1 MLRAAAAC
9 ALALLSL
16 PFAAAGKDGICIL
29 YANDVTRS
37 FYFSGVTPTGA
48 LHPQLL
54 DLPNWDA
61 VRCGLDSGEDED
73 TMYIVPQGVG
83 ASPNM
88 TIATVRTQPGGTA
101 TVSYAALGEV
111 PGFEGVAPYTF
122 MPVMHLDAKRAQMIA
137 LLEGLEGPG
146 GGRSAGAVGRPL
158 RDSGDLFLVVA
169 DVFPA
174 NGTVSRVRLDLT
186 EQDARWGTGSLTG
199 VSAFDGESFW
209 VNLVGGAPGP
219 IPTGQALYGFPLN
232 GSALKPTVVPYGAG
246 PNLAHL
252 FYSQAQQ
259 GLLAVVDNG
268 GSALSRFSPPSP
280 VFTPIF
286 AWNLSGGEQDEG
298 LYDVSPDGSKLLSV
312 LVDKNGEHPVL
323 SIVDLVALK
332 ELTRIP
338 LQDFPDTL
346 SLVDVNWCN
355 VD

>member
-1 MLRAAAAC
+1 MLRVAAG

-16 PFAAAGKDGICIL
+16 PTTASKDGICIL
-29 YANDVTRS
+29 YADDNTRS
-37 FYFSGVTPTGA
+37 FYFSGVTSTGA

-54 DLPNWDA
+54 NLPTWDA
-61 VRCGLDSGEDED
+61 VLCGLDSGEDED

-101 TVSYAALGEV
+101 SVSYAALGEV
-111 PGFEGVAPYTF
+111 PGFEGVAPYTY
-122 MPVMHLDAKRAQMIA
+122 MPVMHLDPKRGQMIA
-137 LLEGLEGPG
+137 LLEGVAAPPPTAASPH
-146 GGRSAGAVGRPL
+146 RRPL
-158 RDSGDLFLVVA
+158 KDLGDLFLVIA
-169 DVFPA
+169 DIFPA
-174 NGTVSRVRLDLT
+174 NGTVSRVWLDLT
-186 EQDARWGTGSLTG
+186 EQDARWGSGSLTG
-199 VSAFDGESFW
+199 VSAFDGQSFW
-209 VNLVGGAPGP
+209 VNLVGGEQGP

-232 GSALKPTVVPYGAG
+232 GSAHTVVPYGSA

-268 GSALSRFSPPSP
+268 SSVLARFSPPSP
-280 VFTPIF
+280 AFAPLF
-286 AWNLSGGEQDEG
+286 AWNLTGGEQDEG

-323 SIVDLVALK
+323 SIVDLVGLK
-332 ELTRIP
+332 EVRRVP
-338 LQDFPDTL
+338 LQGFPDSM

-355 VD
+355 VG